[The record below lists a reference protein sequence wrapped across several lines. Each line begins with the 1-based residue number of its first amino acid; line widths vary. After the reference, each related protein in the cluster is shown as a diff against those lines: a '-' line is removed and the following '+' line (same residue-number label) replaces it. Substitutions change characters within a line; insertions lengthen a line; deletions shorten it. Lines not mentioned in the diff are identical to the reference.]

1 MNSSSFRTELKFE
14 VSVGIDADGTEYRLN
29 TDNPDRQFGNERNI
43 TEGNLLN
50 VDVYIIELVLRA
62 LELVVGAIRVGC
74 QKLRFE
80 IEKKKKTHDLE
91 FIFGFCEGIVTLN
104 VVDMGRASSPVR
116 SCTLSFLFI
125 LSS

>member
-50 VDVYIIELVLRA
+50 VDVYII
-62 LELVVGAIRVGC
+62 
-74 QKLRFE
+74 
-80 IEKKKKTHDLE
+80 
-91 FIFGFCEGIVTLN
+91 
-104 VVDMGRASSPVR
+104 
-116 SCTLSFLFI
+116 
-125 LSS
+125 